1 MTEAQQKEVATFRF
15 GVIHELVNTKE
26 LSRGEQE
33 RLIRDKC
40 ARRWNIPF
48 SNRTRL
54 SRTTV
59 LRWVRLY
66 KAGNGKIE
74 SLYSS
79 SRSDLGASRSMDEE
93 SCLSLIALRHEFPR
107 ITIKAL
113 ISRMR
118 ERDPEVRLN
127 PSSVHRLLK
136 REGLSKPT
144 GQKPEDRRKYE
155 AELANDI
162 WQSDVM
168 HGPMVRVVDKM
179 RKSYLIAFID
189 DHSRLVPHGEFY
201 LSEGLACFLDAFKRG
216 LLKRG
221 LPRKLYT
228 DNGAAFRSRHLEQ
241 VCASIG
247 IALVHS
253 RPYKPQG
260 RGKIERFFKS
270 VREGF
275 LAGFA
280 GEGLDE
286 LNEAFDLWLERSYH
300 EVKHRS
306 TGQTPLQRFTS
317 NMECLRPAPA
327 DLCDHFRILAR
338 RRVEKDR
345 TITLNGKLFEAPVAL
360 IGKQV
365 ELLYHEGAEGS
376 PIEIRSGGKS
386 YGFIRAVDIHV
397 NCRVK
402 RDKNNNAQVIA
413 PGPQSRYQGGKLW
426 SGPPLPEDES

>member
-1 MTEAQQKEVATFRF
+1 MTEQQQKEVATFRF
-15 GVIHELVNTKE
+15 GVIHELVNTKG

-40 ARRWNIPF
+40 ARRWNIPL
-48 SNRTRL
+48 SNRTRIG
-54 SRTTV
+54 RTTI
-59 LRWVRLY
+59 LRWVRFY
-66 KAGNGKIE
+66 KAGNCKIE
-74 SLYSS
+74 SLFTP
-79 SRSDLGASRSMDEE
+79 SRSDQGASRSMDEE
-93 SCLSLIALRHEFPR
+93 TCLSLIALRRQFPR

-113 ISRMR
+113 IAKMGES
-118 ERDPEVRLN
+118 DPQARLN
-127 PSSVHRLLK
+127 CSSVHRLLK
-136 REGLSKPT
+136 REGLNKQPQ
-144 GQKPEDRRKYE
+144 QKPEDLRKYE

-168 HGPMVRVVDKM
+168 HGPMVRVADKM
-179 RKSYLIAFID
+179 RKSYLIAFLD
-189 DHSRLVPHGEFY
+189 DHSRLVPHAEFY

-247 IALVHS
+247 IALVHA
-253 RPYKPQG
+253 RPYRPQG
-260 RGKIERFFKS
+260 KGKIERFFRS

-275 LAGFA
+275 LAGFT
-280 GEGLDE
+280 GESLSD

-306 TGQTPLQRFTS
+306 TGQPPLHRFTS

-327 DLCDHFRILAR
+327 DLADHFRILAR

-360 IGKQV
+360 VGKQV
-365 ELLYHEGAEGS
+365 ELLYHDGEDGPVEV
-376 PIEIRSGGKS
+376 RSGGKS
-386 YGFIRAVDIHV
+386 HGFIRAVDVHV

-402 RDKNNNAQVIA
+402 RDKNNNAQVI
-413 PGPQSRYQGGKLW
+413 PSGLESRYKGGKLW
-426 SGPPLPEDES
+426 SGPAEPEDRS

>member
-1 MTEAQQKEVATFRF
+1 MTEEQQKEVATFRF
-15 GVIHELVNTKE
+15 GVIHELVNTKG
-26 LSRGEQE
+26 LCRGEQE

-40 ARRWNIPF
+40 ERRWTIPL
-48 SNRTRL
+48 SNRTRIG
-54 SRTTV
+54 RTTI

-66 KAGNGKIE
+66 KGGNGKIE
-74 SLYSS
+74 SLYAP
-79 SRSDLGASRSMDEE
+79 SRSDQGASRSMDEE
-93 SCLSLIALRHEFPR
+93 TCLSLIGLRREFPR
-107 ITIKAL
+107 ITVKAL
-113 ISRMR
+113 ISKMR
-118 ERDPEVRLN
+118 ELSPEVRLN

-136 REGLSKPT
+136 REGLNKPVE
-144 GQKPEDRRKYE
+144 QKPEDRRKYE

-168 HGPMVRVVDKM
+168 HGPMVRVADKL
-179 RKSYLIAFID
+179 RKSYLIAFLD

-241 VCASIG
+241 VCASLG
-247 IALVHS
+247 IALVHC

-270 VREGF
+270 VRQGF
-275 LAGFA
+275 LTGFT
-280 GEGLDE
+280 GESLGE

-306 TGQTPLQRFTS
+306 TGQTPLHRFTS
-317 NMECLRPAPA
+317 NMECLRPAPT
-327 DLCDHFRILAR
+327 DLGDHFRILAR

-345 TITLNGKLFEAPVAL
+345 TVTLNGKLFEAPVAL

-365 ELLYHEGAEGS
+365 ELLYHEGDDSSVEV
-376 PIEIRSGGKS
+376 RSGGKS
-386 YGFIRAVDIHV
+386 FGFVRAVDIHV

-402 RDKNNNAQVIA
+402 RDKNNNAQVI
-413 PGPQSRYQGGKLW
+413 PSGPQSRYQGGKLW
-426 SGPPLPEDES
+426 SGPAKPEDKS

>member
-1 MTEAQQKEVATFRF
+1 MTEELQKEVATFRF

-40 ARRWNIPF
+40 ERRWNIPF

-54 SRTTV
+54 SRTTM

-79 SRSDLGASRSMDEE
+79 SRSDQGASRSMDEE
-93 SCLSLIALRHEFPR
+93 TCLSLIALRHEFPR
-107 ITIKAL
+107 VTIKAL
-113 ISRMR
+113 ISKMR

-136 REGLSKPT
+136 REGLNKPM

-168 HGPMVRVVDKM
+168 HGPMVRVADKM
-179 RKSYLIAFID
+179 RKSYLIAFLD
-189 DHSRLVPHGEFY
+189 DHSRLVPHAEFY

-228 DNGAAFRSRHLEQ
+228 DNGAAFRSRRLEQ
-241 VCASIG
+241 VCASLG
-247 IALVHS
+247 IALVHA
-253 RPYKPQG
+253 RPYRPQG
-260 RGKIERFFKS
+260 KGKIERFFRS

-275 LAGFA
+275 LTGFT
-280 GEGLDE
+280 GESLSD

-300 EVKHRS
+300 EVKHRT

-327 DLCDHFRILAR
+327 DLSDHFRILAR

-345 TITLNGKLFEAPVAL
+345 TITLNGRLFEAPVAL

-365 ELLYHEGAEGS
+365 ELLYHDGEDGPVEV
-376 PIEIRSGGKS
+376 RSGGKS
-386 YGFIRAVDIHV
+386 HGFIRAVDVHV

-402 RDKNNNAQVIA
+402 RDKNNNARVI
-413 PGPQSRYQGGKLW
+413 PSGLESRYKGGKLW
-426 SGPPLPEDES
+426 SGPVEPEDRS

>member
-1 MTEAQQKEVATFRF
+1 MTEDQQKEVATFRF

-33 RLIRDKC
+33 RLIRDMCEK
-40 ARRWNIPF
+40 RWNIPF

-54 SRTTV
+54 SRTTI
-59 LRWVRLY
+59 LRWARLY
-66 KAGNGKIE
+66 RAGNYRIE

-79 SRSDLGASRSMDEE
+79 SRSDQGASRSMDEE
-93 SCLSLIALRHEFPR
+93 TCLSLIGLRRDFPR
-107 ITIKAL
+107 ITVKAL
-113 ISRMR
+113 ISKMQVLS
-118 ERDPEVRLN
+118 PEVRLS

-136 REGLSKPT
+136 REGLHKPAE
-144 GQKPEDRRKYE
+144 QKPEDRRKYE

-168 HGPMVRVVDKM
+168 HGPMVRVEDKM
-179 RKSYLIAFID
+179 RKSYLVAFLD

-201 LSEGLACFLDAFKRG
+201 LSEGLSCFLDAFKKAM
-216 LLKRG
+216 LKRG

-253 RPYKPQG
+253 RPYRPQG

-270 VREGF
+270 VRTGF
-275 LAGFA
+275 LAGFT
-280 GEGLDE
+280 GKSLGE
-286 LNEAFDLWLERSYH
+286 LNEAFHLWLERGYH

-306 TGQTPLQRFTS
+306 TGQTPLHRFTS
-317 NMECLRPAPA
+317 NMECLRPAKA
-327 DLCDHFRILAR
+327 DLADHFRILAR

-365 ELLYHEGAEGS
+365 ELLYHEGDDS
-376 PIEIRSGGKS
+376 SVEIRSGGKS
-386 YGFIRAVDIHV
+386 FGFVRAVDVHV

-402 RDKNNNAQVIA
+402 RDKNHHAQVI
-413 PGPQSRYQGGKLW
+413 PSEPQSRYKGGKLW
-426 SGPPLPEDES
+426 SGGAEAEDRP

>member
-1 MTEAQQKEVATFRF
+1 MTEEQQKEVATFRF
-15 GVIHELVNTKE
+15 GVIHELVNTRE

-40 ARRWNIPF
+40 ARRWTIPF
-48 SNRTRL
+48 SGRTRIG
-54 SRTTV
+54 RTTI

-74 SLYSS
+74 SLMTSL
-79 SRSDLGASRSMDEE
+79 RSDLGASRSMDEE
-93 SCLSLIALRHEFPR
+93 TCLSLIGLRREFPR

-113 ISRMR
+113 IAKMR
-118 ERDPEVRLN
+118 ESTPDVRLN

-136 REGLSKPT
+136 REGLDKPVE
-144 GQKPEDRRKYE
+144 QKPEDRRRYE

-162 WQSDVM
+162 WQSDVL
-168 HGPMVRVVDKM
+168 HGPMVRVGDKL
-179 RKSYLIAFID
+179 RKSYLIAFLD

-201 LSEGLACFLDAFKRG
+201 LSEGLACFLDAFKKG

-241 VCASIG
+241 VCASLG
-247 IALVHS
+247 IALIHA
-253 RPYKPQG
+253 RPYRPQG
-260 RGKIERFFKS
+260 KGKIERFFGR
-270 VREGF
+270 VRQSF
-275 LAGFA
+275 LAGFK
-280 GEGLDE
+280 GEGLEDI
-286 LNEAFDLWLERSYH
+286 NEAFTLWLERGYH

-306 TGQTPLQRFTS
+306 TEQTPFARFTS
-317 NMECLRPAPA
+317 NMECLRSAPP
-327 DLCDHFRILAR
+327 DLADHFRILAR

-365 ELLYHEGAEGS
+365 ELLYHEGGEG
-376 PIEIRSGGKS
+376 PVEVRSGGKS
-386 YGFIRAVDIHV
+386 FGFIRAVDVHV

-402 RDKNNNAQVIA
+402 RDKNNNAQVI
-413 PGPQSRYQGGKLW
+413 PSGSQSRYKGGKLW
-426 SGPPLPEDES
+426 SGEAEPEDKS

>member
-1 MTEAQQKEVATFRF
+1 MTEEQQKEVATFRF

-33 RLIRDKC
+33 RLIRNKC
-40 ARRWNIPF
+40 ARRWAIPF
-48 SNRTRL
+48 SNRTRIG
-54 SRTTV
+54 RTTI

-66 KAGNGKIE
+66 NAGNGKIE
-74 SLYSS
+74 SLMTS

-93 SCLSLIALRHEFPR
+93 TCLSLIGLRREFPR
-107 ITIKAL
+107 ITIKDL
-113 ISRMR
+113 ISKMR

-136 REGLSKPT
+136 REGLNRPAQ
-144 GQKPEDRRKYE
+144 QKPEDRRKYE

-168 HGPMVRVVDKM
+168 HGPMVKVGDKM
-179 RKSYLIAFID
+179 RKSYLIAFLD
-189 DHSRLVPHGEFY
+189 DHSRLVPHAEFY
-201 LSEGLACFLDAFKRG
+201 LSEGLACFLDAFKMG

-241 VCASIG
+241 VCASLG
-247 IALVHS
+247 IALVHA
-253 RPYKPQG
+253 RPYRPQG
-260 RGKIERFFKS
+260 KGKIERFFGR
-270 VREGF
+270 VRQSFLMGF
-275 LAGFA
+275 K
-280 GEGLDE
+280 GESLE
-286 LNEAFDLWLERSYH
+286 EINEAFDLWLERSYH

-306 TGQTPLQRFTS
+306 TGQTPFERFTS

-327 DLCDHFRILAR
+327 DLADNFRILAR

-345 TITLNGKLFEAPVAL
+345 TVTLNGKLFEAPVAL
-360 IGKQV
+360 VGKQV
-365 ELLYHEGAEGS
+365 ELLYHEGMVGPVEV
-376 PIEIRSGGKS
+376 RCGGKS
-386 YGFIRAVDIHV
+386 HGFVRAVDIHV

-413 PGPQSRYQGGKLW
+413 SDPQHRYKGGKLW
-426 SGPPLPEDES
+426 SGSTEPEDKS